1 MIDYAEGVILIKQ
14 THRDLYDLILKR
26 KFGEAAEKADELEKI
41 AKLLKQK
48 LEQEAI
54 KLA

>member
-1 MIDYAEGVILIKQ
+1 MLDYAEGVILIRR
-14 THRDLYDLILKR
+14 THRDLYELVLKR

-41 AKLLKQK
+41 SRLLKQK
-48 LEQEAI
+48 LAEEAA

>member
-26 KFGEAAEKADELEKI
+26 KFGEAAEKADELQKI
-41 AKLLKQK
+41 AKILKDK
-48 LEQEAI
+48 LVEEAS